1 MDRLFE
7 FQTVQSHSLKTLFEV
22 LKDVLTDVNIIFDQ
36 TGIKIMAMDGNH
48 VALIHLKLEAENFEY
63 FYCKQKT
70 MIGVC
75 MMSIHKLMKTISNSD
90 TVTMYMDTTNT
101 DLLHI
106 SIRNSEKNSI
116 TNFSLKLLD
125 IDEEELE
132 IPDVEID
139 CIITMNA
146 NEFQKL
152 CRDMINIKD
161 VIRITSEKDK
171 ISFACEGDFAKWETV
186 IGETS
191 HGLCFNKQTDDYI
204 SAEYSLK
211 YINLFTK
218 STNLC
223 NTIELYLK
231 PNYPLIMKYNVGNLG
246 EIRFCL
252 AAKAQTD

>member
-1 MDRLFE
+1 
-7 FQTVQSHSLKTLFEV
+7 
-22 LKDVLTDVNIIFDQ
+22 
-36 TGIKIMAMDGNH
+36 
-48 VALIHLKLEAENFEY
+48 
-63 FYCKQKT
+63 
-70 MIGVC
+70 
-75 MMSIHKLMKTISNSD
+75 MKTVSNSD
-90 TVTMYMDTTNT
+90 TITMFMDETNT
-101 DLLHI
+101 DQLHI
-106 SIRNSEKNSI
+106 SVRNSEKNSI

-132 IPDVEID
+132 IPDVDID
-139 CIITMNA
+139 CIVTMNS

-152 CRDMINIKD
+152 CRDMTNIKD
-161 VIRITSEKDK
+161 TITITSEGDK
-171 ISFACEGDFAKWETV
+171 ITFSCEGDFAKWETI

-191 HGLCFNKQTDDYI
+191 HGLSFNKQTDDYI

-252 AAKAQTD
+252 AAKAELD